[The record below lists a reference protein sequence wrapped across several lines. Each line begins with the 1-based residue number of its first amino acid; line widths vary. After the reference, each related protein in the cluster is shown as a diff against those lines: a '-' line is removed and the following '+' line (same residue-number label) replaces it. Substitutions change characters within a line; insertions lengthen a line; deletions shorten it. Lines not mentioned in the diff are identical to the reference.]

1 MIAANWPAGARA
13 LSIGE
18 ALVDIVHDRAGGV
31 AEHPGGSPLNVAVGL
46 ARLGADVELAA
57 CLGDDERGAMVR
69 RHAEASGVT
78 LSRGTLGAIA
88 RTSTAQATLA
98 ADGGASYEFALEWRP
113 ARPDVTGFDVVH
125 TGSIAAYLEPGAT
138 TVLEAV
144 EAAASAA
151 LVSFDANVRP
161 TLIGPRAGALARVAA
176 FARVAQLVK
185 MSDED
190 AAWLYPGRSA
200 EQSAAALA
208 AETGAVAIITRGA
221 AGGLLATDTGV
232 HEFPAFPVATV
243 DTVGAGDSFMAGF
256 LFAVV
261 VGGLAP
267 ALRRRTA
274 DAEPLLDAA
283 RFAAACAAITA
294 SRAGADLPSAEEV
307 AAFLGR

>member
-1 MIAANWPAGARA
+1 MTAASWPAGARA

-18 ALVDIVHDRAGGV
+18 ALVDVVHDRAGGV

-46 ARLGADVELAA
+46 ARLGATVQLAS
-57 CLGDDERGAMVR
+57 CLGDDAHGAMVR
-69 RHAEASGVT
+69 RHVEASGAA
-78 LSRGTLGAIA
+78 LAPGTLGAIP

-113 ARPDVTGFDVVH
+113 ARPEVAGFDVVH

-138 TVLEAV
+138 TVLDAV
-144 EAAASAA
+144 GEAAASA

-161 TLIGPRAGALARVAA
+161 TLIGSRGAALARVGA
-176 FARVAQLVK
+176 FARIAQLVK

-190 AAWLYPGRSA
+190 AAWLYPERTA

-208 AETGAVAIITRGA
+208 AETGAVAVITRGA
-221 AGGLLATDTGV
+221 AGGLLAAGAEVLD
-232 HEFPAFPVATV
+232 FPAFPITTV

-261 VGGLAP
+261 ADDLAP
-267 ALRRRTA
+267 ALRRRAATA
-274 DAEPLLDAA
+274 GDLLPAA

-294 SRAGADLPSAEEV
+294 SRAGADLPSRDEV
-307 AAFLGR
+307 TAFLAG

>member
-1 MIAANWPAGARA
+1 MTAANWPTGARA

-18 ALVDIVHDRAGGV
+18 ALVDVVHDRAGGI

-46 ARLGADVELAA
+46 ARLGATVQLAS
-57 CLGDDERGAMVR
+57 CLGDDEHGAMVR

-78 LSRGTLGAIA
+78 LAPGTLGAIA

-113 ARPDVTGFDVVH
+113 ARPDVSGFDVVH
-125 TGSIAAYLEPGAT
+125 TGSIAAYLEPGAA
-138 TVLEAV
+138 TVLDAV
-144 EAAASAA
+144 TEAAPGA

-161 TLIGPRAGALARVAA
+161 TLIGSRDAAVVRVAE

-190 AAWLYPGRSA
+190 AAWLYPERSA

-208 AETGAVAIITRGA
+208 AETGAVAVITRGA
-221 AGGLLATDTGV
+221 EGGLLAAGSEVLD
-232 HEFPAFPVATV
+232 FPAFPITPV

-256 LFAVV
+256 LFALVAE
-261 VGGLAP
+261 GLAP
-267 ALRRRTA
+267 ALRRRATTA
-274 DAEPLLDAA
+274 GELRGAA
-283 RFAAACAAITA
+283 CFAAACAAITA
-294 SRAGADLPSAEEV
+294 SRSGADLPNRDEV
-307 AAFLGR
+307 TAFLAG